1 MLRVTFLGRK
11 WLWRSSQCAVC
22 TVRDCGF
29 VGCGRHDL
37 RTSLES
43 ALLLSLSSQLRP
55 LRHYIPRP
63 LYSLATSLFF
73 VITSYESTNALQ
85 SINLSVFTSLYS
97 LTTSPFF
104 VITSYK
110 STNALQSPQ
119 PLCLCIHLQYRNLS
133 LLRHYILPINEC
145 WDNQVEAASRNLR
158 ADLETAERGR
168 WWGQRVFRSV
178 SDCDVIRI

>member
-22 TVRDCGF
+22 TVRGCGF

-55 LRHYIPRP
+55 LRHYIPHP

-73 VITSYESTNALQ
+73 VITSFEST
-85 SINLSVFTSLYS
+85 
-97 LTTSPFF
+97 
-104 VITSYK
+104 K
-110 STNALQSPQ
+110 CSTVYQ
-119 PLCLCIHLQYRNLS
+119 PLCPYIPLQSRNLS
-133 LLRHYILPINEC
+133 LLRHYILRINEC
-145 WDNQVEAASRNLR
+145 SPVSQPLCPYIPLQSLNLSVFASIYSIAISPFLDITSYQLTNSEIIRSRQLS
-158 ADLETAERGR
+158 ET
-168 WWGQRVFRSV
+168 
-178 SDCDVIRI
+178 